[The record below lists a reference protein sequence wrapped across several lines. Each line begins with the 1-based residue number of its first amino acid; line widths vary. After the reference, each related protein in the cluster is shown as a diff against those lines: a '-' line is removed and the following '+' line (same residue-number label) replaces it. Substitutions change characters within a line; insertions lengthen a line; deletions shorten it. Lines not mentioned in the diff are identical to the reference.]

1 MLQAYAARP
10 ENTAPRRIRMR
21 FLYSPKE
28 IIGKDGKVAAVTI
41 ERNELVM
48 RGGRQSAKGTGHF
61 ETMDAGMVLRS
72 VGYRGVPLPGVPF
85 DESTH
90 TIPHLSG
97 RVIEV
102 GTGDVLPGEYVVGWA
117 KRGPSGVI
125 GTNKPDSVATVKSM
139 LEDVAEL
146 PGIDDDKRDPAKVEQ
161 FLQNK
166 QIDYVPFEGW
176 KSLDQFEVSRG
187 SEQGRPRVKVTRIPE
202 MLNVVKRGSGA

>member
-1 MLQAYAARP
+1 
-10 ENTAPRRIRMR
+10 
-21 FLYSPKE
+21 
-28 IIGKDGKVAAVTI
+28 
-41 ERNELVM
+41 
-48 RGGRQSAKGTGHF
+48 
-61 ETMDAGMVLRS
+61 
-72 VGYRGVPLPGVPF
+72 
-85 DESTH
+85 
-90 TIPHLSG
+90 
-97 RVIEV
+97 
-102 GTGDVLPGEYVVGWA
+102 VVGWA